1 MKSLDV
7 AVHFFERFMDIIGL
21 SSPTTR
27 LIGLGSMGFVYQLI
41 MKPSISYGIR
51 QDEHGNIVQF
61 KKPIKFF
68 STALPENTTYF
79 PWFMWSLLPML
90 IGGLFL

>member
-1 MKSLDV
+1 MLDKPV
-7 AVHFFERFMDIIGL
+7 EYFRYLMSAIGL
-21 SSPTTR
+21 GTPMTR
-27 LIGLGSMGFVYQLI
+27 LIGLGSMGFVYQLM

-61 KKPIKFF
+61 KKPMKFF